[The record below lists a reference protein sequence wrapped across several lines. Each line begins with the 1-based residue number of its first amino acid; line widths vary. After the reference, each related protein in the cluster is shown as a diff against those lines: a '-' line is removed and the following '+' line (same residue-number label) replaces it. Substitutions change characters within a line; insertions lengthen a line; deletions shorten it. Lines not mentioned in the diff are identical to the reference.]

1 MKKRLI
7 IIGIIVLLVVLV
19 FKCIGKP
26 IIPLNV
32 ARIELKTYSHTDSP
46 GATQVVLSKDEVREV
61 IRLYNE
67 GSFAGS
73 VTGEPCCDTYW
84 LEIHLRDGTKI
95 RVSEGNENQMIVK
108 PFLGGRYTLEGKQ
121 LVEFILELVEEYE
134 MASD

>member
-32 ARIELKTYSHTDSP
+32 VRIELKTYSHTDSP
-46 GATQVVLSKDEVREV
+46 GDTQVVLSRDEVRKV

-73 VTGEPCCDTYW
+73 ATGEPCCDTYW
-84 LEIHLRDGTKI
+84 LEIYLRDGTKI

-108 PFLGGRYTLEGKQ
+108 PFLGGRYTLKGKQ
-121 LVEFILELVEEYE
+121 LVDYVLELVEKYE
-134 MASD
+134 MAPD